1 MKPKTKVAV
10 LGGGL
15 SSLSTIFHLTN
26 NDTWRDTYD
35 ITLYQ
40 LGWRLGGKCASSRDE
55 QTAMRIEEHGLHL
68 WFGFYDQAFAM
79 MKKCYAEYAQE
90 DVTLETAFTG
100 YDHIALQELVGDTW
114 QTWMN
119 YIPPNNYKIGEP
131 AIGPIVAITNVV
143 DYLKSLIGF
152 LQTQY
157 TGFHSTIPADLVHKL
172 HTNGEQLIVLAQQH
186 NFPHLIPYFKK
197 YATPNIDYA
206 LITLLLEVAT
216 GIVDEISQNLNI
228 PDKYSYYS
236 NLLLELLEFALK
248 VVWDILKPFIDLDT
262 IRKLWIFVDF
272 FAISMKGFIVD
283 GVILK
288 GFDVINNLDLREWLS
303 QNGAMMM
310 TINSALVQAIY
321 GLVFGGKNQYTFEA
335 GTAMEGLLKMTLLY
349 KGHVYYRMNDGMG
362 DIIIGPL
369 YNVLKARGVN
379 FEFFNKV
386 TRLVPGADGT
396 SIDEIHID
404 VQATLKPEF
413 KSYEPMKQFPDHQ
426 GLPYWPEYPRY
437 EFLQQGEQLKH
448 GGLNGEPVNLESY
461 YADWKP
467 VAQKVLKVDDH
478 YDVVIQGISIGALP
492 YIAKDILQRA
502 EREDWRLMV
511 EHIKP
516 VPTIASQLWLKSN
529 IEEMGWKYTQD
540 GLALLGS
547 YQEPYD
553 TWSQMD
559 QLIAKEKW
567 PEQNKP
573 QSLAYLV
580 GPTPAAFADLA
591 PFTDHTFPQRQYEM
605 AKKFTRQYLEK
616 LAVNIW
622 PGTINNNNKFKWEDL
637 VAPDEIQGEKRLDV
651 QYFRANI
658 DPTELYVLSE
668 KGSSQYRLK
677 TNECGFDNML
687 ITGDWIDIGFNA
699 GCVECAVEAG
709 ILTATAFAERLSPV
723 DNTEILSLSE
733 K

>member
-1 MKPKTKVAV
+1 MKTKIAV

-26 NDTWRDTYD
+26 ESNWQDKYD

-40 LGWRLGGKCASSRDE
+40 LGWRLGGKCASSRNDKV
-55 QTAMRIEEHGLHL
+55 AMRIQEHGLHL
-68 WFGFYDQAFAM
+68 WFGFYDKAFSM
-79 MKKCYAEYAQE
+79 MKQCYDAYAHEQT
-90 DVTLETAFTG
+90 TLETAFTG
-100 YDHIALQELVGDTW
+100 YDHIALQEQVGDSW

-119 YIPPNNYKIGEP
+119 YIPPNKYKIGEHALDP
-131 AIGPIVAITNVV
+131 VLAIDNMV
-143 DYLKSLIGF
+143 DYFKSLIGF
-152 LQTQY
+152 LQEQY
-157 TGFHSTIPADLVHKL
+157 AQFHDTLPEDLVHKL
-172 HTNGEQLIVLAQQH
+172 HTNGAQLIELAQQH
-186 NFPHLIPYFKK
+186 NSPNLIPYFKK

-206 LITLLLEVAT
+206 LISLLLEVAA
-216 GIVDEISQNLNI
+216 GMAKDLNI
-228 PDKYSYYS
+228 PEHYTYLS
-236 NLLLELLEFALK
+236 NLLHELLDFALK
-248 VVWDILKPFIDLDT
+248 VIWDILKPFIDLDA

-283 GVILK
+283 DVILK
-288 GFDVINNLDLREWLS
+288 GFSVINNLDLREWLT

-310 TINSALVQAIY
+310 TVNSALVQAIY
-321 GLVFGGKNQYTFEA
+321 GLVFGGKDQYTFEA

-349 KGHVYYRMNDGMG
+349 KGHIYYRMNDGMG

-369 YNVLKARGVN
+369 YNVLKDRGVK

-386 TRLVPGADGT
+386 TRLVPGTDGT
-396 SIDEIHID
+396 TIDEIHID

-413 KSYEPMKQFPDHQ
+413 KTYEPMVYTSNPQS
-426 GLPYWPEYPRY
+426 LPYWPEHPRY
-437 EFLQQGEQLKH
+437 EFLQQGDMLKH
-448 GGLNGEPVNLESY
+448 GGIDNGPVNLESY
-461 YADWKP
+461 YANWKP
-467 VAQKVLKVDDH
+467 AAQQVLKINTDYH
-478 YDVVIQGISIGALP
+478 IVVQGISIGALP
-492 YIAKDILQRA
+492 YIAQDILQRP

-511 EHIKP
+511 AHIKP
-516 VPTIASQLWLKSN
+516 VPTIASQLWLNSD
-529 IEEMGWKYTQD
+529 IQQMGWKYAND

-559 QLIAKEKW
+559 QLIDKEKW
-567 PEQNKP
+567 PEQNIPKN
-573 QSLAYLV
+573 LAYLV
-580 GPTPAAFADLA
+580 GPTPAKFAPLA

-605 AKKFTRQYLEK
+605 AKRFTKQYLQN
-616 LAVNIW
+616 LAANIW
-622 PGTINNNNKFKWEDL
+622 PGTIDSEGQFKWEDL
-637 VAPDEIQGEKRLDV
+637 VVLDQSQGEERLDA

-677 TNECGFDNML
+677 TDKCGFDNML

-699 GCVECAVEAG
+699 GCVECAVMAG
-709 ILTATAFAERLSPV
+709 ILTANACTNRYSTIDSP
-723 DNTEILSLSE
+723 EILSLLE